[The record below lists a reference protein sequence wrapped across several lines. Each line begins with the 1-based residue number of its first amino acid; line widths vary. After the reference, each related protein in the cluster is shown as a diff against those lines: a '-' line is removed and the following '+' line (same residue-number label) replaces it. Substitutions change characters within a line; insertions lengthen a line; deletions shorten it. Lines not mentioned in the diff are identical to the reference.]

1 MKKLLIIL
9 GIIYSVSITSC
20 KKDTNS
26 VINVISPEEMETF
39 LKVDNVQ
46 LIDVRTP
53 EEYKTGFIAKA
64 QNIDYFSPTFDDDMN
79 KLDKQKP
86 IFVYCASGRRSANCS
101 KKLKDA
107 GFIKIYDLDGG
118 ITKWKHKGFEIKMN
132 N

>member
-1 MKKLLIIL
+1 MKKLLIVL
-9 GIIYSVSITSC
+9 GVICSLSITSC

-39 LKVDNVQ
+39 LELDNVQ

-53 EEYKTGFIAKA
+53 EEYKTGFIANA
-64 QNIDYFSPTFDDDMN
+64 QNIDYYSPTFDVEIN
-79 KLDKQKP
+79 KLDKEKP
-86 IFVYCASGRRSANCS
+86 IFVYCASGGRSASCS

-118 ITKWKHKGFEIKMN
+118 ITKWKHKGNEIKMN